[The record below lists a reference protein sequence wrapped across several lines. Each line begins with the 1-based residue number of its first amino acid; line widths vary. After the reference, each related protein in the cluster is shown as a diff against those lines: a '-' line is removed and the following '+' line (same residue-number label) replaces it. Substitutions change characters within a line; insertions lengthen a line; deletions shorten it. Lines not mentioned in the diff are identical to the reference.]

1 MTVALK
7 LDTEKM
13 IARKEG
19 AIGWMIFNN
28 PARRNALSIEMW
40 RAMTEIIDSYG
51 ADDEVR
57 VVVMTGAGD
66 KAFISGADI
75 SEFEKHRASAVA
87 EEEYNRITVTAQ
99 EALGALEKP
108 LVAMIHGFCVGGG
121 RPAGASPSGWG
132 APSPRS
138 QLWRR
143 CSGRSAAAT
152 GSTSTSRCWK
162 S

>member
-1 MTVALK
+1 MTVDMK

-40 RAMTEIIDSYG
+40 RAMTGIIDSYG

-75 SEFEKHRASAVA
+75 S
-87 EEEYNRITVTAQ
+87 
-99 EALGALEKP
+99 
-108 LVAMIHGFCVGGG
+108 
-121 RPAGASPSGWG
+121 
-132 APSPRS
+132 
-138 QLWRR
+138 
-143 CSGRSAAAT
+143 
-152 GSTSTSRCWK
+152 
-162 S
+162 